1 MEQGTGFLPRP
12 WSQSPYLSEVTPLKG
27 LILSG
32 GKGTRLRPITY
43 TGAKQLVPVANK
55 PVLFYAIEDLVE
67 AGIRDIGIVVGDT
80 KDQIQDA
87 VGDGSRFGCKVT
99 YIEQEAP
106 LGIAHGVRIAEPFI
120 GKDRFV
126 LFLGDNFLRDGIVPL
141 VERFASDPE
150 MNAQILLYRVK
161 NPQDFGVAELLDG
174 MVTKVVEKPKE
185 PKSDL
190 AVIGIYMFDHH
201 VFEAVNNIK
210 PSARGELEITDT
222 IQYLIDRGLRV
233 HPHIISGW
241 WIDTGKKDD
250 MLEANRL
257 ILDTIETQILGHIDS
272 ASHVYNK
279 VFIDKGV
286 EIHNSVIRGPAII
299 GENTR
304 IVNSY
309 VGPFT
314 SIYYGCEIVGSE
326 IEHSIVLENSRIIDI
341 HGRIEDSLIGRN
353 VEISKSPIKP
363 KAFKMMLGDYSKV
376 GIL

>member
-1 MEQGTGFLPRP
+1 MVLTNRQTDPKAL
-12 WSQSPYLSEVTPLKG
+12 LEVTPVKG

-67 AGIRDIGIVVGDT
+67 AGIHDIGIVVGDT
-80 KDQIQDA
+80 KDQIQAA
-87 VGDGSRFGCKVT
+87 VGDGSQFRCKVT

-106 LGIAHGVRIAEPFI
+106 LGIAHGVKIAEPFI

-141 VERFASDPE
+141 VENFANDVE

-161 NPQDFGVAELLDG
+161 NPQDFGVAELVDG
-174 MVTKVVEKPKE
+174 VVARVVEKPKE
-185 PKSDL
+185 PKSNL

-201 VFEAVNNIK
+201 VFEAVNNVK

-222 IQYLIDRGLRV
+222 IQYLIDHGFRV
-233 HPHIISGW
+233 HPHVISGW

-257 ILDTIETQILGHIDS
+257 ILDTLETQIHGTIDS

-279 VFIDKGV
+279 VVVEKGA

-304 IVNSY
+304 IINSY

-314 SIYYGCEIVGSE
+314 SIYYGCEVVGSE
-326 IEHSIVLENSRIIDI
+326 IEHSIILENSKIIDI
-341 HGRIEDSLIGRN
+341 QGRIEDSLIGRN
-353 VEISKSPIKP
+353 VEIAKSPIKP